1 MATNKHSEGEVI
13 EYSNA
18 GAAIASGDV
27 VAMNDIVGIAVTDI
41 AATTG
46 VGSVAIE
53 GAFTVAKTAGTAWN
67 VGDSIDWDASASS
80 FHKGVTPAA
89 GDVTLCAV
97 CIKAAASG
105 DTTGVVKLV
114 PGAGTGQ

>member
-1 MATNKHSEGEVI
+1 MATNSYSEGNVV
-13 EYSNA
+13 EYSNT
-18 GAAIASGDV
+18 GAAIASGAV
-27 VAMNDIVGIAVTDI
+27 VAMNDIVGIAITDI

-53 GAFTVAKTAGTAWN
+53 GAFVVPKTTGTAWN
-67 VGDSIDWDASASS
+67 VGDSIDWDASASE

-89 GDVTLCAV
+89 GDVVLAAV
-97 CIKAAASG
+97 CIVAAAAG
-105 DTTGVVKLV
+105 AATGVVKLV